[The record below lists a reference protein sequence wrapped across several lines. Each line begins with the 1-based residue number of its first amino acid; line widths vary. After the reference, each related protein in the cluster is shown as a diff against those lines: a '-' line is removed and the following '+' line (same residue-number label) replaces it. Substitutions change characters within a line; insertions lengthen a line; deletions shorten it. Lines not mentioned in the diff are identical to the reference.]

1 MTLNDFTKVGFD
13 EAVKGMN
20 MVDLKV
26 HTNDDGEV
34 CSVEVKYC
42 PKGEKADTSTFGKR
56 GNF

>member
-13 EAVKGMN
+13 EAVKDMN

-42 PKGEKADTSTFGKR
+42 PKTEKVDTSTFGKR
-56 GNF
+56 G

>member
-13 EAVKGMN
+13 EAVKDMN

-42 PKGEKADTSTFGKR
+42 PKTEKADTSTFGKR
-56 GNF
+56 G